1 MADGLPVGMG
11 RREEYAEA
19 TRQAIVGA
27 ARRRCLGH
35 ARSFVSAH
43 INACV
48 LTMTEKAAD
57 LIQATARARV
67 AAADRY

>member
-1 MADGLPVGMG
+1 MANGLPGRMS

-48 LTMTEKAAD
+48 LMMTEKAVD
-57 LIQATARARV
+57 LIQGAARARV
-67 AAADRY
+67 VVADQY